1 MLFVFHLRDRP
12 EAGELRKA
20 IRPAHK
26 EYLARVAD
34 RICVAGPLLSDDQAQ
49 MIGSLLVIDFLSRAL
64 LKPGWQRSRLPGRA
78 FMSHLSL
85 PHFKIFGHSD
95 AVWLMRRSSDDQV
108 RPVGALSLFA
118 GGIVQLNRNAI
129 WVFDKQ
135 LMQAEHRDSPLS
147 KRDIHA
153 L

>member
-49 MIGSLLVIDFLSRAL
+49 MTGSLLVIDFPSRAAAEAWL
-64 LKPGWQRSRLPGRA
+64 TEEPFTRAGVYEASVVTAFQNLWPQRCGVV
-78 FMSHLSL
+78 
-85 PHFKIFGHSD
+85 D
-95 AVWLMRRSSDDQV
+95 A
-108 RPVGALSLFA
+108 
-118 GGIVQLNRNAI
+118 
-129 WVFDKQ
+129 
-135 LMQAEHRDSPLS
+135 
-147 KRDIHA
+147 
-153 L
+153 

>member
-49 MIGSLLVIDFLSRAL
+49 MIGSLLVIDFLSRAATEAWL
-64 LKPGWQRSRLPGRA
+64 AEEPFTRAGVYESSVVTAFQNLWPQRCGLV
-78 FMSHLSL
+78 
-85 PHFKIFGHSD
+85 D
-95 AVWLMRRSSDDQV
+95 A
-108 RPVGALSLFA
+108 
-118 GGIVQLNRNAI
+118 
-129 WVFDKQ
+129 
-135 LMQAEHRDSPLS
+135 
-147 KRDIHA
+147 
-153 L
+153 

>member
-49 MIGSLLVIDFLSRAL
+49 MIGSLLVIDFLSRAAAE
-64 LKPGWQRSRLPGRA
+64 GWLAEEPFTRAGVYESSVVTAFQNLWPQRCGLV
-78 FMSHLSL
+78 
-85 PHFKIFGHSD
+85 D
-95 AVWLMRRSSDDQV
+95 A
-108 RPVGALSLFA
+108 
-118 GGIVQLNRNAI
+118 
-129 WVFDKQ
+129 
-135 LMQAEHRDSPLS
+135 
-147 KRDIHA
+147 
-153 L
+153 